1 MKKLSG
7 FIVNGMMLCSL
18 AVLLPHRKPPQMT
31 PPRLHQLAE
40 TPSPIEGTWKLV
52 SATTIIKQDTTV
64 TDYTKGQEMIKVIN
78 GSHFAFLRH
87 DMNQGKDTAIF
98 GAGGGTYTLSGD
110 KYTELLQY
118 CNERGWEGHT
128 FTFTVSIKEDTLLQ
142 TGVENLPKEGVDQYI
157 IEKYVRMKS
166 K

>member
-7 FIVNGMMLCSL
+7 FIAMMMF
-18 AVLLPHRKPPQMT
+18 LLSCGTSSTQET
-31 PPRLHQLAE
+31 AINDSSAASQVAQ

-52 SATTIIKQDTTV
+52 SATTIKKTDTTV
-64 TDYTKGQEMIKVIN
+64 TDFTKGQEMIKVIN

-157 IEKYVRMKS
+157 IEKYVRIKS

>member
-1 MKKLSG
+1 MNKLCG
-7 FIVNGMMLCSL
+7 FISMIML
-18 AVLLPHRKPPQMT
+18 LLSCGTTSTQEAAAT
-31 PPRLHQLAE
+31 DSSATSSNAG
-40 TPSPIEGTWKLV
+40 TPSLIEGTWKLV

-110 KYTELLQY
+110 NYTELLQY

-128 FTFTVSIKEDTLLQ
+128 FSFTVSIKEDTLLQ

-157 IEKYVRMKS
+157 IEKYVRIKS

>member
-1 MKKLSG
+1 MKKIPG
-7 FIVNGMMLCSL
+7 FIAMMMF
-18 AVLLPHRKPPQMT
+18 LLSCTTSSTKEPAANDSSASSSI
-31 PPRLHQLAE
+31 AE
-40 TPSPIEGTWKLV
+40 TTSPIEGTWKLV

-110 KYTELLQY
+110 NYTELLQY

>member
-1 MKKLSG
+1 M
-7 FIVNGMMLCSL
+7 MMLLLSCGTSSTKETATNDSSASSL
-18 AVLLPHRKPPQMT
+18 V
-31 PPRLHQLAE
+31 AE

-64 TDYTKGQEMIKVIN
+64 TDYTRGQEMIKVIN

-110 KYTELLQY
+110 NYTEQLQY